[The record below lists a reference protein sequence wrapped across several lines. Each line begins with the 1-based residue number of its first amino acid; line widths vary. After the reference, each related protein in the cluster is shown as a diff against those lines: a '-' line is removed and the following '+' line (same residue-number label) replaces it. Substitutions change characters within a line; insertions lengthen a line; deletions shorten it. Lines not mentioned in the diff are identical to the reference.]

1 MLKRSSL
8 ALALLAGACATN
20 PDGGRLHEIPKGL
33 VHVVFT
39 GIDTA
44 PREDLSWREALRLQE
59 RAREELQRT
68 ARDEGHVA
76 WFFHAFDEDDLIFI
90 LARWQPGQLGGTYEV
105 TARYSVPR
113 TRRGERMLGVADEIA
128 EYERGVGKIHAG
140 MSLAEVE
147 AVRGK
152 PDQLVELG
160 PFGAFDII
168 YPDLCVRFL
177 KGRAAHL
184 WSPERCQP

>member
-1 MLKRSSL
+1 MLKRC
-8 ALALLAGACATN
+8 ALALTLLAAACATN
-20 PDGGRLHEIPKGL
+20 QDGGRLREIPKGL

-39 GIDTA
+39 GIDQA

-59 RAREELQRT
+59 RAREELKRT
-68 ARDEGHVA
+68 AREEGHVA
-76 WFFHAFDEDDLIFI
+76 WFFHAFDEEDLVFI
-90 LARWQPGQLGGTYEV
+90 LARWHAGQLGGTYEAL
-105 TARYSVPR
+105 ARYTVPR
-113 TRRGERMLGVADEIA
+113 TRRGEQELGVADEIA
-128 EYERGVGKIHAG
+128 EYERGVGKVHAG

-152 PDQLVELG
+152 PDRRVELG
-160 PFGAFDII
+160 PFGAFDIL

-177 KGRAAHL
+177 EGRAAHL